1 MNFTRPPVVPDSR
14 GGRGGTRTGSRA
26 KVPAGNEISQLLG
39 KRMEYVL
46 DCIGAKSN
54 DSISA
59 GNNKQL
65 TEMMKNILQAADSCV
80 TISSNHLK
88 KLIEEENMYKATES
102 QMTTMAKTHLQV
114 FKYGRR

>member
-1 MNFTRPPVVPDSR
+1 
-14 GGRGGTRTGSRA
+14 
-26 KVPAGNEISQLLG
+26 
-39 KRMEYVL
+39 MEYVL

-54 DSISA
+54 DSISGA

-65 TEMMKNILQAADSCV
+65 TEMMKNVLQAADSCV
-80 TISSNHLK
+80 TISSNHFK